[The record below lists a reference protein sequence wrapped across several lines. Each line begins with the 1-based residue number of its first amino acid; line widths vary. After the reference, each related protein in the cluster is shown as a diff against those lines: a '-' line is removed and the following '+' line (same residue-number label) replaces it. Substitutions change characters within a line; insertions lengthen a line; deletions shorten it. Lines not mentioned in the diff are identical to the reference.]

1 MIKRN
6 DCEYC
11 IHYAVCGGKI
21 TYKGILE
28 RIRES
33 LSGSNIAGVKINVE
47 CQYFMQDERVR
58 KIKEIEKK
66 NVD

>member
-6 DCEYC
+6 NCECC

-33 LSGSNIAGVKINVE
+33 LSDSNTAGVKINVE
-47 CQYFMQDERVR
+47 CQHFMQDERVK
-58 KIKEIEKK
+58 KIKEIESK